1 MTDAFVVFQLV
12 VKYLLFRRGFGVVDY
27 FAHMEDQ
34 SVNEI
39 IVEFLVTVE
48 NETQQIQI
56 HHACRHLL
64 QLLHGVIVHQCS
76 VVGDT
81 IVRDAK
87 FGQEITGG
95 LVQSCLLYTS
105 DAADEEDSVDLG
117 GRRIIKKKKNI
128 QQ

>member
-56 HHACRHLL
+56 HHAFRHLL

-81 IVRDAK
+81 TLHWWT
-87 FGQEITGG
+87 ITPCRSCNKCRQAWCICICCVSFSTVTKNSTIIS
-95 LVQSCLLYTS
+95 LTCLLYTS
-105 DAADEEDSVDLG
+105 
-117 GRRIIKKKKNI
+117 
-128 QQ
+128 

>member
-48 NETQQIQI
+48 NETQQIQYTMPVGN
-56 HHACRHLL
+56 CWNLCKGLL
-64 QLLHGVIVHQCS
+64 APRGRELVAP
-76 VVGDT
+76 T
-81 IVRDAK
+81 VRIARFGRGLRAVWYNPAK
-87 FGQEITGG
+87 
-95 LVQSCLLYTS
+95 
-105 DAADEEDSVDLG
+105 
-117 GRRIIKKKKNI
+117 
-128 QQ
+128 